1 MGMLQILKNPKSSVS
16 EAYRTLRTNIQFS
29 QGDKEIKTIVITSAG
44 AGEGKSTTCSN
55 IATAFAQ
62 SGHKVLIIDCDLRR
76 PVQHKLFNIS
86 NEKGLTHF
94 LIASC
99 TLNEAVKQTEIEGLH
114 IITAGVIPPNPSEL
128 INCKRFQE
136 YLEKLKE
143 IYDYI
148 FIDTPPAGIVT
159 DAQILAGK
167 ADGTV
172 LVVNSRFTDKKA
184 AAATKD
190 LLDKVGAHI
199 LGVVLNKAVE
209 DNKAYG
215 KYYKKYYKHEY
226 YTQGL

>member
-29 QGDKEIKTIVITSAG
+29 QGDKTIKTIVITSSG

-94 LIASC
+94 LISSC

-172 LVVNSRFTDKKA
+172 LVVNSRNTDKKA
-184 AAATKD
+184 AVATKD

-209 DNKAYG
+209 DSKAYG
-215 KYYKKYYKHEY
+215 RYYKKYYKHEY

>member
-1 MGMLQILKNPKSSVS
+1 MGMLHILKNPKSSVS

-29 QGDKEIKTIVITSAG
+29 QGDKEIKTIVITSTG

-55 IATAFAQ
+55 LAAALAQ

-76 PVQHKLFNIS
+76 PLQHKLFNLS
-86 NEKGLTHF
+86 NEKGLTNF

-99 TLNEAVKQTEIEGLH
+99 TIGDAIKQTEIEGLH
-114 IITAGVIPPNPSEL
+114 VITAGVIPPNPSEL
-128 INCKRFQE
+128 LNCKRFQE

-148 FIDTPPAGIVT
+148 ILDTPPAGIVT

-167 ADGTV
+167 TDGTV
-172 LVVNSRFTDKKA
+172 LVVDSRHTDKKA
-184 AAATKD
+184 AAAAKD

-199 LGVVLNKAVE
+199 LGVVLNKAI
-209 DNKAYG
+209 DDSKGYS
-215 KYYKKYYKHEY
+215 KYYKKYHRNEY